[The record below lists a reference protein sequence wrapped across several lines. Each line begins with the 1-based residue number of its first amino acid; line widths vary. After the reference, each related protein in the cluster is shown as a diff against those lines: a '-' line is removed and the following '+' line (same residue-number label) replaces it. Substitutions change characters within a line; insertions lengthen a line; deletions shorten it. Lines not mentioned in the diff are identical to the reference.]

1 MLGAQVFVG
10 AAESMGYGTSVQ
22 EGPKLLKILEYLL
35 PSVLIDQDDPP
46 SREGAIMSQPRARI
60 ASQLGLALALILA
73 LVISG
78 STLFALRSLDS
89 ANLDTR
95 EEHLASEAR
104 LLADQLNTFHS
115 SLRESTQRL
124 SGLFENR
131 FRSGLSLHPEQPVSV
146 AGVQTPGLHLGDV
159 VLNNNFEEVDEFKQ
173 MTAGVATLFVRSGDD
188 FIRVSTSLSKQD
200 GSRAIGTLLDHAHPA
215 YQKLMAGQ
223 GYVGRALLFERFYMT
238 QYTPVLDRAG
248 KVIAVL
254 FVGFDYTDAQNAQ
267 FDNLQRFR
275 IGHSGS
281 LALLDEQHKWL
292 VPPAGVQGL
301 DQAAQVMTDAA
312 QQPGK
317 GRFWSDQ
324 GEDFYSLAVPFAGGP
339 WSVVASMPKAEIRAV
354 TWSVG
359 IRLVIGSLLAMLLAV
374 GATVWL
380 LRSKLAPLSDLVRQA
395 QALGGGDL
403 SARLNVSSHDEI
415 GQLARSF
422 NQMGEALSTMV
433 EHIRRSAAEVNGRA
447 QALSGLSSGAY
458 EGMEQQSG
466 EITSMAGAVEEFSAT
481 SLNIADNMGSTQ
493 RLAEENAQQT
503 HIGRESMEQASSSLE
518 QIAGALN
525 STATV
530 INTLGQRSQ
539 EIGGIVGV
547 ITAIA
552 DQTNLLAL
560 NAAIEAARAGEQ
572 GRGFAVVA
580 DEVRNL
586 ASRTREATDEIS
598 QMINSIQQETGHAI
612 ETMEQGNRLMQEGLS
627 RNADV
632 ASALALIDEQSRS
645 AGEQFAAI
653 TTATQEQSSTATVL
667 SSNLQS
673 IAQANSEQ
681 REVVSNLALTARE
694 LETLAADL
702 RQEVDRFR

>member
-1 MLGAQVFVG
+1 
-10 AAESMGYGTSVQ
+10 
-22 EGPKLLKILEYLL
+22 
-35 PSVLIDQDDPP
+35 
-46 SREGAIMSQPRARI
+46 MSQPRARI
-60 ASQLGLALALILA
+60 ASQLGLALAVILA
-73 LVISG
+73 VVISG
-78 STLFALRSLDS
+78 STVFALRSLDS

-115 SLRESTQRL
+115 TLRESTQRL
-124 SGLFENR
+124 SGLFEKR
-131 FRSGLSLHPEQPVSV
+131 FGAGLSVRADQPVTV
-146 AGVQTPGLHLGDV
+146 AGVQTPSLFLGGDL
-159 VLNNNFEEVDEFKQ
+159 LNNDFAEVDEFKD
-173 MTAGVATLFVRSGDD
+173 TSGGVATVFVRNGED
-188 FIRVSTSLSKQD
+188 FIRVSTSLTKQD
-200 GSRAIGTLLDHAHPA
+200 GSRAIGTALDHQHPA
-215 YQKLMAGQ
+215 YQRLLAGQ
-223 GYVGRALLFERFYMT
+223 NYVGRAVLFERSYMT
-238 QYTPVLDRAG
+238 QYTPVRDSAG

-267 FDNLQRFR
+267 FDNLKRFR
-275 IGHSGS
+275 IGQTGS
-281 LALLDEQHKWL
+281 LALLDEQKKWL
-292 VPPAGVQGL
+292 VPPAGVQAL
-301 DQAAQVMTDAA
+301 DQAIPVVLDLAKK
-312 QQPGK
+312 PGA
-317 GRFWSDQ
+317 GRFWSDKN
-324 GEDFYSLAVPFAGGP
+324 EDFYSVAVPFEGGP

-354 TWSVG
+354 TWAVG
-359 IRLVIGSLLAMLLAV
+359 IRLVIGSVLAMLLAV
-374 GATVWL
+374 GAAVWL
-380 LRSKLAPLSDLVRQA
+380 LRSKLQPLSDLVRQA
-395 QALGGGDL
+395 EALGAGDL

-433 EHIRRSAAEVNGRA
+433 SHIRKASEEVNSRA
-447 QALSGLSSGAY
+447 QALSGLSGGAY

-481 SLNIADNMGSTQ
+481 SLNIADNMGNTE
-493 RLAEENAQQT
+493 RLAQENAQQT
-503 HIGRESMEQASSSLE
+503 RIGRNSMQEASSSLE
-518 QIAGALN
+518 HIATALN

-539 EIGGIVGV
+539 EIGGIVGT
-547 ITAIA
+547 ITSIA

-598 QMINSIQQETGHAI
+598 GMIQSIQQETGNAI
-612 ETMEQGNRLMQEGLS
+612 TTMEHGNVLMQEGLS

-632 ASALALIDEQSRS
+632 ASALARIDEQSRS
-645 AGEQFAAI
+645 AGQQFAAI
-653 TTATQEQSSTATVL
+653 TTATQEQSSTATLL

-673 IAQANSEQ
+673 IALANSEQ
-681 REVVSNLALTARE
+681 REVVSNLAITAKE
-694 LETLAADL
+694 LETLAAGL

>member
-1 MLGAQVFVG
+1 
-10 AAESMGYGTSVQ
+10 
-22 EGPKLLKILEYLL
+22 
-35 PSVLIDQDDPP
+35 
-46 SREGAIMSQPRARI
+46 MSQPRARI
-60 ASQLGLALALILA
+60 ASQLGLALAVILA
-73 LVISG
+73 VVISG
-78 STLFALRSLDS
+78 STVFALRSLDS

-104 LLADQLNTFHS
+104 LLADQLSTFHGT
-115 SLRESTQRL
+115 LRESTQRL
-124 SGLFENR
+124 SGLFEKR
-131 FRSGLSLHPEQPVSV
+131 FGAGLSVQADQPVAV
-146 AGVQTPGLHLGDV
+146 AGVQTPSLYLGKAL
-159 VLNNNFEEVDEFKQ
+159 LNNNFDGVDEFKQ
-173 MTAGVATLFVRSGDD
+173 MSGGVATVFVRSGDD
-188 FIRVSTSLSKQD
+188 FIRISTSLTKQD
-200 GSRAIGTLLDHAHPA
+200 GSRAIGTVLDRQGPA
-215 YQKLMAGQ
+215 YSRVVGGQ
-223 GYVGRALLFERFYMT
+223 TYIGRAVLFDRSYMT
-238 QYTPVLDRAG
+238 QYSPVRDASG

-254 FVGFDYTDAQNAQ
+254 FIGFDYTDAQNAQ
-267 FDNLQRFR
+267 FANLKRFR
-275 IGHSGS
+275 IGQTGS
-281 LALLDEQHKWL
+281 LALLDEQKHWL
-292 VPPAGVQGL
+292 VAPAGVQAPDQSVAVML
-301 DQAAQVMTDAA
+301 DLAKT
-312 QQPGK
+312 PGE
-317 GRFWSDQ
+317 GRFWSDKH
-324 GEDFYSLAVPFAGGP
+324 EDFYSVSVPFDGGP
-339 WSVVASMPKAEIRAV
+339 WAVVASMPKAEIRAV

-395 QALGGGDL
+395 EALGAGDL

-433 EHIRRSAAEVNGRA
+433 SHIRKAAEEVNGRA
-447 QALSGLSSGAY
+447 QALSGLSGGAY

-481 SLNIADNMGSTQ
+481 SLNIADNMGNTE
-493 RLAEENAQQT
+493 RLAQENAQQT
-503 HIGRESMEQASSSLE
+503 RIGRNSMQEASSSLE
-518 QIAGALN
+518 HIATALN

-547 ITAIA
+547 ITSIA
-552 DQTNLLAL
+552 EQTNLLAL

-586 ASRTREATDEIS
+586 ASRTRQATDEIS
-598 QMINSIQQETGHAI
+598 GMIQSIQQETGNAI
-612 ETMEQGNRLMQEGLS
+612 STMEQGNALMQEGLS

-632 ASALALIDEQSRS
+632 ASALARIDEQSRS
-645 AGEQFAAI
+645 AGQQFAAI
-653 TTATQEQSSTATVL
+653 TTATQEQSSTATLL

-673 IAQANSEQ
+673 IALANSEQ
-681 REVVSNLALTARE
+681 REVVSNLAITAKE
-694 LETLAADL
+694 LETLAAGL

>member
-1 MLGAQVFVG
+1 M
-10 AAESMGYGTSVQ
+10 
-22 EGPKLLKILEYLL
+22 P
-35 PSVLIDQDDPP
+35 
-46 SREGAIMSQPRARI
+46 QPRARI
-60 ASQLGLALALILA
+60 ASQLGLALAVILA
-73 LVISG
+73 IVISG
-78 STLFALRSLDS
+78 SAVFALRSLDS

-115 SLRESTQRL
+115 TLRESTQRL
-124 SGLFENR
+124 SGLFEKR
-131 FRSGLSLHPEQPVSV
+131 FSGGLSLHPEQPVTV
-146 AGVQTPGLHLGDV
+146 AGTSTPGLHLGGQ

-173 MTAGVATLFVRSGDD
+173 MTAGVATVFVRSGDD
-188 FIRVSTSLSKQD
+188 FVRVSTSLSKQD

-223 GYVGRALLFERFYMT
+223 GYVGRALLFDRSYMT
-238 QYTPVLDRAG
+238 QYTPVRDSSG

-254 FVGFDYTDAQNAQ
+254 FVGFDYSDAQNAQ
-267 FDNLQRFR
+267 FDNLRRFR
-275 IGHSGS
+275 IGQTGS
-281 LALLDEQHKWL
+281 LALLDEQNKWL
-292 VPPAGVQGL
+292 VPPAGVQAL
-301 DQAAQVMTDAA
+301 DQALPTMAELIR
-312 QQPGK
+312 QPGK
-317 GRFWSDQ
+317 GRFWSDKA
-324 GEDFYSLAVPFAGGP
+324 EDFYSLAVPFEGGP
-339 WSVVASMPKAEIRAV
+339 WAVVASMPKAEIRAV

-359 IRLVIGSLLAMLLAV
+359 LRLVIGSLLAMLLAV
-374 GATVWL
+374 GAAVWL
-380 LRSKLAPLSDLVRQA
+380 LRSKLAPLADLVRQA
-395 QALGGGDL
+395 EALGAGDL
-403 SARLNVSSHDEI
+403 SVRLNVSSQDEI

-433 EHIRRSAAEVNGRA
+433 EHIRRAAQEVNGRA
-447 QALSGLSSGAY
+447 QALSGLSGGAY

-481 SLNIADNMGSTQ
+481 SLNIADNMGNTE
-493 RLAEENAQQT
+493 RLAQENAQQT
-503 HIGRESMEQASSSLE
+503 RIGRTSMEEASSSLE
-518 QIAGALN
+518 QIASALN

-598 QMINSIQQETGHAI
+598 VMIGSIQQETGNAI
-612 ETMEQGNRLMQEGLS
+612 STMEQGNRLMQEGLS
-627 RNADV
+627 RNANV
-632 ASALALIDEQSRS
+632 ASALARIDEQSRS
-645 AGEQFAAI
+645 AGQQFAAI
-653 TTATQEQSSTATVL
+653 TTATQEQSSTATLL

-681 REVVSNLALTARE
+681 REVVSNLAITAKE
-694 LETLAADL
+694 LEALAADL
-702 RQEVDRFR
+702 RHEVDRFR

>member
-1 MLGAQVFVG
+1 V
-10 AAESMGYGTSVQ
+10 
-22 EGPKLLKILEYLL
+22 
-35 PSVLIDQDDPP
+35 
-46 SREGAIMSQPRARI
+46 
-60 ASQLGLALALILA
+60 ILA
-73 LVISG
+73 VVISG
-78 STLFALRSLDS
+78 STVFALRSLDS

-104 LLADQLNTFHS
+104 LLADQLSTFHGT
-115 SLRESTQRL
+115 LRESTQRL
-124 SGLFENR
+124 SGLFEKR
-131 FRSGLSLHPEQPVSV
+131 FGAGLSVQADQPVAV
-146 AGVQTPGLHLGDV
+146 AGVQTPSLYLGKAL
-159 VLNNNFEEVDEFKQ
+159 LNNNFGDVDEFKQ
-173 MTAGVATLFVRSGDD
+173 ISGGVATVFVRSGDD
-188 FIRVSTSLSKQD
+188 FIRISTSLTKQD
-200 GSRAIGTLLDHAHPA
+200 GSRAIGTVLDRQGPA
-215 YQKLMAGQ
+215 YSRVVGGQ
-223 GYVGRALLFERFYMT
+223 TYIGRAVLFDRSYMT
-238 QYTPVLDRAG
+238 QYSPVRDASG

-254 FVGFDYTDAQNAQ
+254 FIGFDYTDEQNAQ
-267 FDNLQRFR
+267 FYNLKRFR
-275 IGHSGS
+275 IGQTGS
-281 LALLDEQHKWL
+281 LALLDEQKHWL
-292 VPPAGVQGL
+292 VPPAGVQAP
-301 DQAAQVMTDAA
+301 DQAVPVMLDLAKA
-312 QQPGK
+312 PGK
-317 GRFWSDQ
+317 GRFWSDKQ
-324 GEDFYSLAVPFAGGP
+324 EDFYSVSVPFAGGP

-359 IRLVIGSLLAMLLAV
+359 IRLVIGSMLAMLLAV

-395 QALGGGDL
+395 EALGGGDL

-433 EHIRRSAAEVNGRA
+433 SHIRRAAEEVNGRA
-447 QALSGLSSGAY
+447 QALSGLSGGAY

-481 SLNIADNMGSTQ
+481 SLNIADNMGNTE
-493 RLAEENAQQT
+493 RLAQENAQQT
-503 HIGRESMEQASSSLE
+503 RIGRNSMQEASSSLE
-518 QIAGALN
+518 HIATALN

-547 ITAIA
+547 ITSIA
-552 DQTNLLAL
+552 EQTNLLAL

-586 ASRTREATDEIS
+586 ASRTRQATDEIS
-598 QMINSIQQETGHAI
+598 GMIQSIQQETGNAI
-612 ETMEQGNRLMQEGLS
+612 STMEQGNALMQEGLS

-632 ASALALIDEQSRS
+632 ASALARIDEQSRS
-645 AGEQFAAI
+645 AGQQFAAI
-653 TTATQEQSSTATVL
+653 TTATQEQSSTATLL

-673 IAQANSEQ
+673 IALANSEQ
-681 REVVSNLALTARE
+681 REVVSNLAITAKE
-694 LETLAADL
+694 LETLAAGL

>member
-1 MLGAQVFVG
+1 
-10 AAESMGYGTSVQ
+10 
-22 EGPKLLKILEYLL
+22 
-35 PSVLIDQDDPP
+35 
-46 SREGAIMSQPRARI
+46 MSQPRARI

-104 LLADQLNTFHS
+104 LLADQLNTFHG

-131 FRSGLSLHPEQPVSV
+131 FSSGLSLHPEQPVSV

-159 VLNNNFEEVDEFKQ
+159 VLNNNFAEVDQFKQ

-188 FIRVSTSLSKQD
+188 FVRVSTSLSKQD

-238 QYTPVLDRAG
+238 QYTPVLDRSG

-267 FDNLQRFR
+267 FANLKRFR

-281 LALLDEQHKWL
+281 LALLDEQNKWL
-292 VPPAGVQGL
+292 VPPAGVQAPE
-301 DQAAQVMTDAA
+301 QAAQVMAQAA
-312 QQPGK
+312 KEPGK

-324 GEDFYSLAVPFAGGP
+324 GEDFYSLAVPFEGGP

-354 TWSVG
+354 TWSIG

-374 GATVWL
+374 SATVWL

-403 SARLNVSSHDEI
+403 SARLNVASHDEI

-447 QALSGLSSGAY
+447 QVLSGLSSGAY

-493 RLAEENAQQT
+493 RLAQENAQQT
-503 HIGRESMEQASSSLE
+503 HIGRTSMQEASSSLE

-598 QMINSIQQETGHAI
+598 QMINSIQQETSHAI
-612 ETMEQGNRLMQEGLS
+612 QTMEQGNRLMQEGLS

-681 REVVSNLALTARE
+681 REVVSNLAVTARE